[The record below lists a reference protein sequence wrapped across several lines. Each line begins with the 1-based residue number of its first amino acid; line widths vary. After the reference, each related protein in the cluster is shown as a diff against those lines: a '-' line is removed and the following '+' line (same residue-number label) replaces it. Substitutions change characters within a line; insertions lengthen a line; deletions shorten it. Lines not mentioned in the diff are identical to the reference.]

1 MLKVTL
7 QRKRSES
14 PVWLSHLIL
23 TPHSHPYTPQKG
35 GSSFVSQTFH
45 CLFSVLQLGTHNQ
58 KQHQVNEC
66 SWDRGRGREHS
77 SQVSLWARR
86 QQVNPRILLGPPL
99 PQPATEGDGTE
110 GAGDG
115 SVLGL
120 WATLV
125 GVTNLM
131 TLFLLLSPCQL
142 LNWENSYKTG
152 LRFPY
157 QKEKGPPQGRSYR
170 H

>member
-7 QRKRSES
+7 QRKRSEF

-77 SQVSLWARR
+77 LQVSLWARR
-86 QQVNPRILLGPPL
+86 QQVNPRILLGP
-99 PQPATEGDGTE
+99 
-110 GAGDG
+110 
-115 SVLGL
+115 
-120 WATLV
+120 
-125 GVTNLM
+125 
-131 TLFLLLSPCQL
+131 LFLNQL
-142 LNWENSYKTG
+142 QKEMGQRELGTAQSWVCG
-152 LRFPY
+152 LR
-157 QKEKGPPQGRSYR
+157 
-170 H
+170 